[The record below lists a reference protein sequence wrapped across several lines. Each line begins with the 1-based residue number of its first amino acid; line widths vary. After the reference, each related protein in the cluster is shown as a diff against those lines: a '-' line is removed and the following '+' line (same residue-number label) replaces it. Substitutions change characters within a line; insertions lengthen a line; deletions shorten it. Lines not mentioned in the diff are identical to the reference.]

1 MVNGRKGD
9 GAMDFRSISSV
20 QSYVKTLDSKYQ
32 AKKQQ
37 EEGPAVST
45 DPVKKQSKLDEWI
58 KQRQDEM
65 KSAIETMKRMEEST
79 DHKLAGIQSKVYSGT
94 SLSRAEKEYLKTKN
108 PVLYARLAAADLEKK
123 VYERELKR
131 CRTKE
136 EVQRLKLS
144 HTASSLSAVNAGQHG
159 AGTSSEQK
167 MALAQGELYK
177 LKGMQDATNR
187 FVRSGAYHSLPTE
200 REKAIAEKRVEQA
213 QERRREMSQGLLDE
227 IYKNRA
233 PKTGDIKQ
241 SAEAA
246 DDAWNEQ
253 LGASAEDYLPTEATK
268 GHIDPKVLTDIKPDE
283 TVEQAENSREML
295 KYKRAKARRAYKDS
309 AAAGEMLLRIAP
321 KPE

>member
-1 MVNGRKGD
+1 
-9 GAMDFRSISSV
+9 MDFRSISSV

-32 AKKQQ
+32 AEKQQ

-45 DPVKKQSKLDEWI
+45 DPAKKQSKLDEWI

-108 PVLYARLAAADLEKK
+108 PVLYARLEAADLEKK

-213 QERRREMSQGLLDE
+213 QERRRREMSQGLLDE

-246 DDAWNEQ
+246 DDEWNEQ

-309 AAAGEMLLRIAP
+309 AAAGEMLLCTGP

>member
-1 MVNGRKGD
+1 
-9 GAMDFRSISSV
+9 MDFRSISSV

-32 AKKQQ
+32 AEKQQ

-45 DPVKKQSKLDEWI
+45 DPAKKQSKLDEWI

-108 PVLYARLAAADLEKK
+108 PVLYARLEAADLEKK

-213 QERRREMSQGLLDE
+213 QERRRREMSQGLLDE

-253 LGASAEDYLPTEATK
+253 LGASAEEYLPTEVTK
-268 GHIDPKVLTDIKPDE
+268 GRIDPKVLTDIKPDE

-309 AAAGEMLLRIAP
+309 AAAGEMLLRTAP
-321 KPE
+321 KLE

>member
-1 MVNGRKGD
+1 
-9 GAMDFRSISSV
+9 MDFRSISSV

-32 AKKQQ
+32 AEKQQ

-45 DPVKKQSKLDEWI
+45 DPAKKQSKLDEWI

-108 PVLYARLAAADLEKK
+108 PVLYARLEAADLEKK

-144 HTASSLSAVNAGQHG
+144 HTASSLSAVNAGQHS

-253 LGASAEDYLPTEATK
+253 LGASAEEYLPTEVTK
-268 GHIDPKVLTDIKPDE
+268 GRIDPKVLTDIKPDE

-309 AAAGEMLLRIAP
+309 AAAGEMLLRTDP

>member
-1 MVNGRKGD
+1 
-9 GAMDFRSISSV
+9 MDFRSISSV

-32 AKKQQ
+32 AEKQQ
-37 EEGPAVST
+37 EEAPAVST
-45 DPVKKQSKLDEWI
+45 DPAKKQSKLDEWI

-144 HTASSLSAVNAGQHG
+144 HTASSLSAVNAGQHS

-213 QERRREMSQGLLDE
+213 QERRRREMSQGLLDE

-233 PKTGDIKQ
+233 PKAGDIKQ

-253 LGASAEDYLPTEATK
+253 IGASAEDYLPTEATK

-309 AAAGEMLLRIAP
+309 AAAGEMLLRTAP

>member
-1 MVNGRKGD
+1 
-9 GAMDFRSISSV
+9 MDFRSISSV

-32 AKKQQ
+32 SEKQQ

-108 PVLYARLAAADLEKK
+108 PVLYARLEAADLEKK

-144 HTASSLSAVNAGQHG
+144 HTASSLSAVNAGQHS

-213 QERRREMSQGLLDE
+213 QERRQREMSQGLLDE

-233 PKTGDIKQ
+233 LKTGDIKQ

>member
-1 MVNGRKGD
+1 
-9 GAMDFRSISSV
+9 MDFRSISSV

-32 AKKQQ
+32 AEKQQ

-108 PVLYARLAAADLEKK
+108 PVLYARLEAADLEKK
-123 VYERELKR
+123 VYERELIR
-131 CRTKE
+131 CLTKE

-213 QERRREMSQGLLDE
+213 QERRRREMSQGLLDE

-246 DDAWNEQ
+246 EDAWNKQ

-295 KYKRAKARRAYKDS
+295 KFKRAKARRAYKDS
-309 AAAGEMLLRIAP
+309 AAAGEMLLRTAP

>member
-1 MVNGRKGD
+1 
-9 GAMDFRSISSV
+9 MDFRSISSV

-32 AKKQQ
+32 AEKQQ
-37 EEGPAVST
+37 EAGPAVST
-45 DPVKKQSKLDEWI
+45 DPVKQQSKLDEWI

-94 SLSRAEKEYLKTKN
+94 SLSRSEREYLKTKN

-144 HTASSLSAVNAGQHG
+144 HTASSLSAVNAGQHS

-200 REKAIAEKRVEQA
+200 REKAIAEKRVKQA
-213 QERRREMSQGLLDE
+213 QERRQREMSQGLLDE
-227 IYKNRA
+227 IYKNRDL
-233 PKTGDIKQ
+233 KTGDIRR
-241 SAEAA
+241 SEEAA
-246 DDAWNEQ
+246 DDAWNKQ
-253 LGASAEDYLPTEATK
+253 SGAPAEDYLPTEATK

-295 KYKRAKARRAYKDS
+295 KFKRAKARRAYKDS
-309 AAAGEMLLRIAP
+309 AAAGEILLCTAP

>member
-1 MVNGRKGD
+1 
-9 GAMDFRSISSV
+9 MDFRSISSV

-32 AKKQQ
+32 AEKQQ

-45 DPVKKQSKLDEWI
+45 DPAKKQSKLDEWI

-108 PVLYARLAAADLEKK
+108 PVLYARLEAADLEKK

-213 QERRREMSQGLLDE
+213 QERRRREMSQGLLDE

-295 KYKRAKARRAYKDS
+295 KFKRAKARRAYKDS
-309 AAAGEMLLRIAP
+309 AAAGEMLLRTDP

>member
-1 MVNGRKGD
+1 
-9 GAMDFRSISSV
+9 MDFRSISSV

-32 AKKQQ
+32 AEKQQ

-45 DPVKKQSKLDEWI
+45 DPAKKQSKLDEWI

-94 SLSRAEKEYLKTKN
+94 SLSRAEREYLKTKN

-144 HTASSLSAVNAGQHG
+144 HTASSLSAVNAGQHSAG
-159 AGTSSEQK
+159 ASSEQK

-187 FVRSGAYHSLPTE
+187 FVRNGAYHSLPTE
-200 REKAIAEKRVEQA
+200 RERAIAEKRVEQA
-213 QERRREMSQGLLDE
+213 QERRRREMSQGLLDE
-227 IYKNRA
+227 IYKNRV
-233 PKTGDIKQ
+233 PKTGDIKR

-253 LGASAEDYLPTEATK
+253 LGASAEDYLPTEATR

-295 KYKRAKARRAYKDS
+295 KFKRAKARRAYKDS
-309 AAAGEMLLRIAP
+309 AAAGEMLLRTAP
-321 KPE
+321 KAE

>member
-1 MVNGRKGD
+1 
-9 GAMDFRSISSV
+9 MDFRSISSV

-32 AKKQQ
+32 AEKQQ

-45 DPVKKQSKLDEWI
+45 DPAKKQSKLDEWI

-94 SLSRAEKEYLKTKN
+94 TLSRAEREYLKTKN

-144 HTASSLSAVNAGQHG
+144 HTASSLSAVNAGQHSAG
-159 AGTSSEQK
+159 ASSEQK

-213 QERRREMSQGLLDE
+213 QERRRREMSQGLLDE

-241 SAEAA
+241 LAEAA

-309 AAAGEMLLRIAP
+309 AAAGEMLLRTAP

>member
-1 MVNGRKGD
+1 
-9 GAMDFRSISSV
+9 MDFRSISSV

-32 AKKQQ
+32 AEKQQ

-144 HTASSLSAVNAGQHG
+144 HTASSLSAVNAGQHS

-213 QERRREMSQGLLDE
+213 QERRRREMSQGLLDE

-309 AAAGEMLLRIAP
+309 AAAGEMLLRTAP

>member
-1 MVNGRKGD
+1 
-9 GAMDFRSISSV
+9 MDFRSISSV

-32 AKKQQ
+32 AEKQQ
-37 EEGPAVST
+37 EEGSAVST
-45 DPVKKQSKLDEWI
+45 DPTKKQSKLDEWI
-58 KQRQDEM
+58 KQRQDKM

-108 PVLYARLAAADLEKK
+108 PVLYARLEAADLEKK

-144 HTASSLSAVNAGQHG
+144 HTASSLSAVNAGQHSAG
-159 AGTSSEQK
+159 ASSEQK

-200 REKAIAEKRVEQA
+200 REKAIAEKRVRQA
-213 QERRREMSQGLLDE
+213 QERRRREMSQGLLDE

-233 PKTGDIKQ
+233 PKTDDTKQ

-246 DDAWNEQ
+246 EDAWNKQ
-253 LGASAEDYLPTEATK
+253 RCASAEDYLPTEATK

-295 KYKRAKARRAYKDS
+295 KFKRAKARRAYKDS
-309 AAAGEMLLRIAP
+309 AAAGEMLLRTAP
-321 KPE
+321 KLE

>member
-1 MVNGRKGD
+1 
-9 GAMDFRSISSV
+9 MDFRSISSV

-32 AKKQQ
+32 AEKQQ

-45 DPVKKQSKLDEWI
+45 DPAKKQSKLDEWI

-108 PVLYARLAAADLEKK
+108 PVLYARLEAADLEKK

-213 QERRREMSQGLLDE
+213 QERRRREMSQGLLDE

-241 SAEAA
+241 LAEAA

-295 KYKRAKARRAYKDS
+295 KFKRAKARRAYKDS
-309 AAAGEMLLRIAP
+309 AAAGEMLLRTDP

>member
-1 MVNGRKGD
+1 
-9 GAMDFRSISSV
+9 MDFRSISSV
-20 QSYVKTLDSKYQ
+20 QSYVKNLDSKYQ
-32 AKKQQ
+32 AEKQQ

-94 SLSRAEKEYLKTKN
+94 SLSRAEREYLKTKN
-108 PVLYARLAAADLEKK
+108 PVLYARLEAADLEKK

-213 QERRREMSQGLLDE
+213 QERRRREMSQGLLDE

-253 LGASAEDYLPTEATK
+253 LGASAEDYLPTEVTK
-268 GHIDPKVLTDIKPDE
+268 GRIDPKVLTDIKPDE

-309 AAAGEMLLRIAP
+309 AAAGEMLLRTDP

>member
-1 MVNGRKGD
+1 
-9 GAMDFRSISSV
+9 MDFRSISSV

-32 AKKQQ
+32 AEKQQ

-45 DPVKKQSKLDEWI
+45 DPAKKQSKLDEWI

-144 HTASSLSAVNAGQHG
+144 HTASSLSAVTAGQHSAG
-159 AGTSSEQK
+159 ASSEQK

-213 QERRREMSQGLLDE
+213 QERRRREMSQGLLDE

-253 LGASAEDYLPTEATK
+253 IGAPAEDYLPTEATK

-309 AAAGEMLLRIAP
+309 AAAGEMLLRTAP

>member
-1 MVNGRKGD
+1 
-9 GAMDFRSISSV
+9 MDFRSISSV

-32 AKKQQ
+32 AEKQQ

-45 DPVKKQSKLDEWI
+45 DPAKKQSKLDEWI

-108 PVLYARLAAADLEKK
+108 PVLYARLEAADLEKK

-144 HTASSLSAVNAGQHG
+144 HTASSLSAVNAGQHS

-213 QERRREMSQGLLDE
+213 QERRRREMSQGLLDE

-295 KYKRAKARRAYKDS
+295 KFKRAKARRAYKDS
-309 AAAGEMLLRIAP
+309 AAAGEMLLRTAP

>member
-1 MVNGRKGD
+1 
-9 GAMDFRSISSV
+9 MDFRSISSV

-32 AKKQQ
+32 AEKQQ

-45 DPVKKQSKLDEWI
+45 DPAKKQSKLDEWI

-94 SLSRAEKEYLKTKN
+94 SLSRVEKEYLKTKN

-144 HTASSLSAVNAGQHG
+144 HTASSLSAVNAGQHS

-167 MALAQGELYK
+167 MAIAQGELYK

-213 QERRREMSQGLLDE
+213 QERRRREMSQGLLDE

-295 KYKRAKARRAYKDS
+295 KFKRAKARRAYKDS
-309 AAAGEMLLRIAP
+309 AAAGEMLLRTAP

>member
-1 MVNGRKGD
+1 
-9 GAMDFRSISSV
+9 MDFRSISSV

-32 AKKQQ
+32 AEKQQ

-45 DPVKKQSKLDEWI
+45 DPAKKQSKLDEWI

-94 SLSRAEKEYLKTKN
+94 SLSRAEREYLKTKN

-144 HTASSLSAVNAGQHG
+144 HTASSLSAVNAGQHSAG
-159 AGTSSEQK
+159 ASSEQK

-187 FVRSGAYHSLPTE
+187 FVRNGAYHSLPTE
-200 REKAIAEKRVEQA
+200 RERAIAEKRVEQA
-213 QERRREMSQGLLDE
+213 QERRRREMSQGLLDE
-227 IYKNRA
+227 IYKNRV
-233 PKTGDIKQ
+233 PKTGDIKR

-253 LGASAEDYLPTEATK
+253 LGASAEDYLPTEATR

-309 AAAGEMLLRIAP
+309 AAAGGMLLRTAP
-321 KPE
+321 KAE

>member
-1 MVNGRKGD
+1 
-9 GAMDFRSISSV
+9 MDFRSISSV

-32 AKKQQ
+32 AEKQQ

-45 DPVKKQSKLDEWI
+45 DPAKKQSKLDEWI

-79 DHKLAGIQSKVYSGT
+79 DHKLADIQSKVYSGT

-108 PVLYARLAAADLEKK
+108 PVLYARLEAADLEKK

-144 HTASSLSAVNAGQHG
+144 HTASSLSAVNAGQHSAG
-159 AGTSSEQK
+159 ASSEQK

-200 REKAIAEKRVEQA
+200 REKAIAEKRVKQA
-213 QERRREMSQGLLDE
+213 QERRQREMSQGLLDE

-246 DDAWNEQ
+246 DDAWNKQ
-253 LGASAEDYLPTEATK
+253 SGAPADAQQARSAEDYLPTEATK

-309 AAAGEMLLRIAP
+309 AAAGEMLLRTDP

>member
-1 MVNGRKGD
+1 
-9 GAMDFRSISSV
+9 MDFRSISSV

-32 AKKQQ
+32 AEKQQ

-65 KSAIETMKRMEEST
+65 KSVIETMKRMEEST

-108 PVLYARLAAADLEKK
+108 PVLYARLEAADLEKK

-144 HTASSLSAVNAGQHG
+144 HTASSLSAVNAGQHSAG
-159 AGTSSEQK
+159 ASSEQK

-200 REKAIAEKRVEQA
+200 RERAIAEKRVEQA
-213 QERRREMSQGLLDE
+213 QERRRREMSQGLLDE

-246 DDAWNEQ
+246 DDAWNKQ

-309 AAAGEMLLRIAP
+309 AAAGEMLLRTAP

>member
-1 MVNGRKGD
+1 
-9 GAMDFRSISSV
+9 MDYRSISSV
-20 QSYVKTLDSKYQ
+20 QSYVKTLDTKYQ
-32 AKKQQ
+32 AEKQQ

-123 VYERELKR
+123 VYEREFKR

-200 REKAIAEKRVEQA
+200 REKAIAEKRVKQA
-213 QERRREMSQGLLDE
+213 QERRQREMSQGLLDE

-246 DDAWNEQ
+246 DDAWNKQ
-253 LGASAEDYLPTEATK
+253 SGAPAEDYLPTEATK

-309 AAAGEMLLRIAP
+309 AAAGEMLLRTDP

>member
-1 MVNGRKGD
+1 
-9 GAMDFRSISSV
+9 MDFRSISSV

-32 AKKQQ
+32 AEKQQ

-45 DPVKKQSKLDEWI
+45 DPAKKQSKLDEWI

-108 PVLYARLAAADLEKK
+108 PVLYARLEAADLEKK

-144 HTASSLSAVNAGQHG
+144 HTASSLSAVNAGQHSAG
-159 AGTSSEQK
+159 ASSEQK
-167 MALAQGELYK
+167 MALAPGELDK

-213 QERRREMSQGLLDE
+213 QERRRREMSQGLLDE

-241 SAEAA
+241 LAEAA

-309 AAAGEMLLRIAP
+309 AAAGEMLLRTAP

>member
-1 MVNGRKGD
+1 
-9 GAMDFRSISSV
+9 MDFRSISSV

-32 AKKQQ
+32 AEKQQ

-45 DPVKKQSKLDEWI
+45 DPAKKQSKLDEWI

-144 HTASSLSAVNAGQHG
+144 HTASSLSAVNAGQHSAG
-159 AGTSSEQK
+159 ASSEQK

-213 QERRREMSQGLLDE
+213 QERRRREMSQGLLDE

-241 SAEAA
+241 LAEAA

-309 AAAGEMLLRIAP
+309 AAAGEMLLRTAP

>member
-1 MVNGRKGD
+1 
-9 GAMDFRSISSV
+9 MDFRSISSV

-32 AKKQQ
+32 AEKQQ
-37 EEGPAVST
+37 KEGPAVST
-45 DPVKKQSKLDEWI
+45 DPAKKQSKLDEWI

-108 PVLYARLAAADLEKK
+108 PVLYARLEAADLEKK

-144 HTASSLSAVNAGQHG
+144 HTASSLSAVNAGQHSAG
-159 AGTSSEQK
+159 ASSEQK

-200 REKAIAEKRVEQA
+200 REKAIAEKRVKQA
-213 QERRREMSQGLLDE
+213 QERRQREMSQGLLDE

-233 PKTGDIKQ
+233 PKAGDIKQ

-246 DDAWNEQ
+246 DDAWNKQ
-253 LGASAEDYLPTEATK
+253 SGAPAEDYLPTEVTK
-268 GHIDPKVLTDIKPDE
+268 GRIDPKVLTDIKPDE

-295 KYKRAKARRAYKDS
+295 KFKRAKARRAYKDS
-309 AAAGEMLLRIAP
+309 AAAGEMLLRTAP

>member
-1 MVNGRKGD
+1 
-9 GAMDFRSISSV
+9 MDFRSISSV

-32 AKKQQ
+32 AEKQQ

-45 DPVKKQSKLDEWI
+45 DPAKKQSKLDEWI

-108 PVLYARLAAADLEKK
+108 PVLYARLEAADLEKK

-144 HTASSLSAVNAGQHG
+144 HTASSLSAVNAGQHS

-200 REKAIAEKRVEQA
+200 REKAIAEKRVKQA
-213 QERRREMSQGLLDE
+213 QERRQREMSQGLLDE

-241 SAEAA
+241 LAEAA
-246 DDAWNEQ
+246 DDAWNKQ
-253 LGASAEDYLPTEATK
+253 SGASAEDYLPTEATK

-309 AAAGEMLLRIAP
+309 AAAGEMLLRTDP

>member
-1 MVNGRKGD
+1 
-9 GAMDFRSISSV
+9 MDFRSISSV

-32 AKKQQ
+32 AEKQQ

-45 DPVKKQSKLDEWI
+45 DPAKKQSKLDEWI

-94 SLSRAEKEYLKTKN
+94 SLSRAEREYLKTKN

-144 HTASSLSAVNAGQHG
+144 HTASSLSAVNAGQHSAG
-159 AGTSSEQK
+159 ASSEQK

-187 FVRSGAYHSLPTE
+187 FVRNGAYHSLPTE
-200 REKAIAEKRVEQA
+200 RERAIAEKRVEQA
-213 QERRREMSQGLLDE
+213 QERRRREMSQGLLDE
-227 IYKNRA
+227 IYKNRV
-233 PKTGDIKQ
+233 PKTGDIKR

-253 LGASAEDYLPTEATK
+253 LGASAEDYLPTEATR

-309 AAAGEMLLRIAP
+309 AAAGEMLLRTAP

>member
-1 MVNGRKGD
+1 
-9 GAMDFRSISSV
+9 MDFRSISSV

-32 AKKQQ
+32 AEKQQ

-45 DPVKKQSKLDEWI
+45 DPAKKQSKLDEWI

-108 PVLYARLAAADLEKK
+108 PVLYARLEAADLEKK

-144 HTASSLSAVNAGQHG
+144 HTASSLSAVNAGQHSAG
-159 AGTSSEQK
+159 ASSEQK

-213 QERRREMSQGLLDE
+213 QERRRREMSQGLLDE

-241 SAEAA
+241 LAEAA

-309 AAAGEMLLRIAP
+309 AAAGEMLLRTAP

>member
-1 MVNGRKGD
+1 
-9 GAMDFRSISSV
+9 MDFRSISSV

-32 AKKQQ
+32 AEKQQ

-108 PVLYARLAAADLEKK
+108 PVLYARLEAADLEKK

-144 HTASSLSAVNAGQHG
+144 HTASSLSAVNAGQHS

-213 QERRREMSQGLLDE
+213 QERRRREMSQGLLDE

-309 AAAGEMLLRIAP
+309 AAAGEMLLHTAP

>member
-1 MVNGRKGD
+1 
-9 GAMDFRSISSV
+9 MDFRSISSV

-32 AKKQQ
+32 AEKQQ

-45 DPVKKQSKLDEWI
+45 DPAKKQSKLDEWI

-108 PVLYARLAAADLEKK
+108 PVLYARLEAADLEKK

-144 HTASSLSAVNAGQHG
+144 HTASSLSAVNAGQHS

-213 QERRREMSQGLLDE
+213 QERRRREMSQGFLDE

-241 SAEAA
+241 SAEAV

-309 AAAGEMLLRIAP
+309 AAAGEMLLRTDP

>member
-1 MVNGRKGD
+1 
-9 GAMDFRSISSV
+9 MDFRSISSV

-32 AKKQQ
+32 AEKQQ
-37 EEGPAVST
+37 EAGPAVST
-45 DPVKKQSKLDEWI
+45 DPVKQQSKLDEWI

-108 PVLYARLAAADLEKK
+108 PVLYARLEAADLEKK

-144 HTASSLSAVNAGQHG
+144 HTASSLSAVNAGQHS

-213 QERRREMSQGLLDE
+213 QERRQREMSQGLLDE

-233 PKTGDIKQ
+233 LKTGDIKQ

>member
-1 MVNGRKGD
+1 
-9 GAMDFRSISSV
+9 MDFRSISSV

-32 AKKQQ
+32 AEKQQ

-45 DPVKKQSKLDEWI
+45 DPAKKQSKLDEWI

-94 SLSRAEKEYLKTKN
+94 SLSRAEREYLKTKN

-144 HTASSLSAVNAGQHG
+144 HTASSLSAVNAGQHS

-187 FVRSGAYHSLPTE
+187 FVRNGAYHSLPTE
-200 REKAIAEKRVEQA
+200 RERAIAEKRVEQA
-213 QERRREMSQGLLDE
+213 QERRRREMSQGLLDE
-227 IYKNRA
+227 IYKNRV
-233 PKTGDIKQ
+233 PKTGDIKR

-253 LGASAEDYLPTEATK
+253 LGASAEDYLPTEATR

-309 AAAGEMLLRIAP
+309 AAAGEMLLRTDP

>member
-1 MVNGRKGD
+1 
-9 GAMDFRSISSV
+9 MDFRSISSV

-32 AKKQQ
+32 AEKQQ

-108 PVLYARLAAADLEKK
+108 PVLYARLEAADLEKK

-213 QERRREMSQGLLDE
+213 QERRRREMSQGLLDE

-233 PKTGDIKQ
+233 PKAGDIKQ

-309 AAAGEMLLRIAP
+309 AAAGEILLCTAP

>member
-1 MVNGRKGD
+1 
-9 GAMDFRSISSV
+9 MDFRSISSV

-32 AKKQQ
+32 AEKQQ

-45 DPVKKQSKLDEWI
+45 DPAKKQSKLDEWI

-144 HTASSLSAVNAGQHG
+144 HTASSLSAVNAGQHSAG
-159 AGTSSEQK
+159 ASSEQK

-213 QERRREMSQGLLDE
+213 QERRRREMSQGLLDE

-253 LGASAEDYLPTEATK
+253 IGAPAEDYLPTEATK

-309 AAAGEMLLRIAP
+309 AAAGEMLLRTAP

>member
-1 MVNGRKGD
+1 
-9 GAMDFRSISSV
+9 MDFRSISSV

-32 AKKQQ
+32 AEKQQ

-45 DPVKKQSKLDEWI
+45 DPAKKQSKLDEWI

-144 HTASSLSAVNAGQHG
+144 HTASSLSAVNAGQHSAG
-159 AGTSSEQK
+159 ASSEQK

-213 QERRREMSQGLLDE
+213 QERRRREMSQGILDE

-253 LGASAEDYLPTEATK
+253 IGAPAEDYLPTEATK

-309 AAAGEMLLRIAP
+309 AAAGEMLLRTAP

>member
-1 MVNGRKGD
+1 
-9 GAMDFRSISSV
+9 MDFRSISSV

-32 AKKQQ
+32 AEKQQ

-65 KSAIETMKRMEEST
+65 KSVIETMKRMEEST

-108 PVLYARLAAADLEKK
+108 PVLYARLEAADMEKK

-144 HTASSLSAVNAGQHG
+144 HTASSLSAVNAGQHSAG
-159 AGTSSEQK
+159 ASSEQK

-200 REKAIAEKRVEQA
+200 RERAIAEKRVEQA
-213 QERRREMSQGLLDE
+213 QERRRREMSQGLLDE

-246 DDAWNEQ
+246 DDAWNKQ

-309 AAAGEMLLRIAP
+309 AAAGEMLLRTAP

>member
-1 MVNGRKGD
+1 
-9 GAMDFRSISSV
+9 MDFRSISSV

-32 AKKQQ
+32 AEKQQ

-45 DPVKKQSKLDEWI
+45 DPAKKQSKLDEWI

-144 HTASSLSAVNAGQHG
+144 HTASSLSAVNAGQHSAG
-159 AGTSSEQK
+159 ASSEQK

-213 QERRREMSQGLLDE
+213 QERRRREMSQGLLDE

-309 AAAGEMLLRIAP
+309 AAAGEILLCTAP

>member
-1 MVNGRKGD
+1 
-9 GAMDFRSISSV
+9 MDFRSISSV

-32 AKKQQ
+32 AEKQQ

-79 DHKLAGIQSKVYSGT
+79 DYKLAGIQSKVYSGT
-94 SLSRAEKEYLKTKN
+94 SLSRSEREYLKTKN
-108 PVLYARLAAADLEKK
+108 PVLYARLEAADLEKK

-200 REKAIAEKRVEQA
+200 REKAIAEKRVKQA
-213 QERRREMSQGLLDE
+213 QERRRREMSQGLLDE

-246 DDAWNEQ
+246 DDAWNKQ
-253 LGASAEDYLPTEATK
+253 SGASAEEYLPTQATK

-309 AAAGEMLLRIAP
+309 AAAGEMLLRTAP
-321 KPE
+321 KLE